1 MAAKPGTDYNF
12 DKLDF
17 EVREFTS
24 IELESMFSLTNL
36 FWILSLLCL
45 LGAII
50 AAGILIYQAVKSR
63 QAGAGAN
70 QAGANGS
77 VEMQDKSAN

>member
-1 MAAKPGTDYNF
+1 MAAKPGTDYSF

-50 AAGILIYQAVKSR
+50 AAGILIY
-63 QAGAGAN
+63 
-70 QAGANGS
+70 
-77 VEMQDKSAN
+77 